1 MKKTETRKM
10 SSINKDKTMRMR
22 IRIIIN
28 LIKFEEPMK
37 TENRN
42 MEQILTAGDVDG
54 GAIKHPIVNL
64 KILTVT
70 KRRENH
76 STSLLKGLNG

>member
-1 MKKTETRKM
+1 MKRTEIKKM
-10 SSINKDKTMRMR
+10 SSIIKNKTIR
-22 IRIIIN
+22 IRIMKN

-37 TENRN
+37 TEDRN
-42 MEQILTAGDVDG
+42 MHQIVTVGDVDG
-54 GAIKHPIVNL
+54 GAIKQPIVNP

-76 STSLLKGLNG
+76 STSLKKGMNG